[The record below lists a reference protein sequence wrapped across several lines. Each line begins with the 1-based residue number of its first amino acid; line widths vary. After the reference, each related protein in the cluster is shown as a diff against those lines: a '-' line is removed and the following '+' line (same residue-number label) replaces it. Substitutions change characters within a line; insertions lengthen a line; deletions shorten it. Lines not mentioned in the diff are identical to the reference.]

1 MRAIGV
7 MTFGGPEQLEVV
19 EVPEPVPGVGEIRIR
34 VHAAAV
40 SPTDTLLRSGA
51 QAATLKARGVVPP
64 YIPGMDLAGTVDAL
78 GPEYRGQLRTGDPV
92 VALVL
97 PFPAGAYAD
106 KIVVPQESVVRAP
119 RGISLAA
126 ASTVLMN
133 AATAKL
139 ALNMMNLTEGQLVG
153 VSGSAGAV
161 GGYAIELANAAGL
174 TVIADA
180 KPKDEELI
188 QSLGADH
195 VVPRGVPFAEAVRSI
210 YPEGVHGVIDG
221 AVLNGLALP
230 AIRDGGHLAVLRA
243 WDGTPDRGISVHKVY
258 VGSAVKETAMLESL
272 VQDVEQGVITPRVAG
287 IYPAHDASRA
297 HARLEAGKL
306 GGRLVLDF
314 SATTSSPGTKIVPT
328 VDAPRAS

>member
-19 EVPEPVPGVGEIRIR
+19 EVPEPVPGAGEIRIR
-34 VHAAAV
+34 IHAAAV
-40 SPTDTLLRSGA
+40 SPTDALLRSGA
-51 QAATLKARGVVPP
+51 QTATLQARGVVPP

-78 GPEYRGQLRTGDPV
+78 GPGYRGELRTGDPV

-119 RGISLAA
+119 QGIGLTA

-139 ALNMMNLTEGQLVG
+139 ALNMMNLTEGQLLA

-161 GGYAIELANAAGL
+161 GGYAIGLAKAAGL

-188 QSLGADH
+188 RALGADH
-195 VVPRGVPFAEAVRSI
+195 IAPRNVPFAEAVRGI
-210 YPEGVHGVIDG
+210 YPKGVHGVIDG

-243 WDGTPDRGISVHKVY
+243 WGGTSKRGISVHKVY
-258 VGSAVKETAMLESL
+258 VGSGVKDTAMLESL
-272 VQDVEQGVITPRVAG
+272 VQSVEHGVLTPRVAG
-287 IYPAHDASRA
+287 IYPAHDASQA
-297 HARLEAGKL
+297 HARLEAGNL
-306 GGRLVLDF
+306 RGRLVLDF
-314 SATTSSPGTKIVPT
+314 SATTPDTKIARKVN
-328 VDAPRAS
+328 ASRVS